1 MLAFVY
7 TWKEIYVPVSYTV
20 MLEVNGIFFFF

>member
-7 TWKEIYVPVSYTV
+7 IWKEIYILVSYTV
-20 MLEVNGIFFFF
+20 MLEVNGTFFFF